1 VRQRKKGDIEA
12 APRGKND
19 PVGSEMERALRRAF
33 QGMGESPS
41 KKGVEIFASGQGKL
55 FRQGLGPSRQGDPK
69 A

>member
-1 VRQRKKGDIEA
+1 
-12 APRGKND
+12 
-19 PVGSEMERALRRAF
+19 MERALRRAF